1 MTTYTCI
8 TFAPVQGF
16 IEKSRKLRDLYGSS
30 FILSFLAK
38 AICEC
43 TREEDVIVPA
53 RTEFTRGVANII
65 YLYHSIDDPLAFEAK
80 VRKAFNHAWKAL
92 VDNCREYIEE
102 CCSAEFPD
110 SQNSES
116 SWNREWNLWAN
127 HTWELFIV
135 CGEEGETLEAVRGK
149 MADRKQSRDWI
160 GINWRGESST
170 ISGTD
175 AIAYP
180 TMTSFNPK
188 PQQSYEHG
196 IGEADLRIKD
206 FFITLSEQLPES
218 AIEPNERLSIPEL
231 IKRLITYPVVVNRL
245 RDKYTEL
252 PTVEYPHIFSRLQL
266 KESKYWKGWFQ
277 GDGDRM
283 GAYIESLVEGAV
295 NNTEQNQE
303 LQAFSGDMLR
313 WGEGLQ
319 GRVDHTLIN
328 GLQGRIVYAGG
339 DDFFGVLYREDE
351 SLTPQNCLEQF
362 WYGFDDLW
370 KQCGRDISVSTGFV
384 WAAPNIPQRD
394 LLQHL
399 RQTEKAAK
407 NAGRDRL
414 AIRILFNSGNHL
426 DWQCPWKYLKEILE
440 GYRDRSG
447 GNNWTHL
454 YNDIAVLEA
463 RHAFVDSDRSV
474 AQGIFDIYFPEFKLQ
489 DKQLWTPRPPENE
502 PYQILNS
509 GLLGFQAR
517 SSKNQQEAENKQFNQ
532 WVINLANVGFHLFP
546 NIN

>member
-38 AICEC
+38 TICQC
-43 TREEDVIVPA
+43 TEENNVIVPA
-53 RTEFTRGVANII
+53 TTEFTKGVANVI

-80 VRKAFNHAWKAL
+80 VRTAFNQAWKAL

-102 CCSAEFPD
+102 CCSEEFPL
-110 SQNSES
+110 SQNPKS
-116 SWNREWNLWAN
+116 SWNREWNLWAI

-135 CGEEGETLEAVRGK
+135 CGKEDETLETVRGK
-149 MADRKQSRDWI
+149 MADRKQARDWI
-160 GINWRGESST
+160 GLNWRGESST

-188 PQQSYEHG
+188 PKAIYEHG
-196 IGEADLRIKD
+196 IGEADLLIRK
-206 FFITLSEQLPES
+206 FFQTLNKRLPES
-218 AIEPNERLSIPEL
+218 AIELNERLSIPEL

-245 RDKYTEL
+245 CNNYSEL
-252 PTVEYPHIFSRLQL
+252 PKVEYPQIFSRLQL
-266 KESKYWKGWFQ
+266 KESNYWKGWFQ

-283 GAYIESLVEGAV
+283 GAYIESLVQGAE
-295 NNTEQNQE
+295 NNTEQNERLQE
-303 LQAFSGDMLR
+303 FSGDMLR
-313 WGEGLQ
+313 WGEDLQ
-319 GRVDHTLIN
+319 GKADHALTN
-328 GLQGRIVYAGG
+328 RLQGRIVYAGG
-339 DDFFGVLYREDE
+339 DDFFGVLYREDD
-351 SLTPQNCLEQF
+351 SLTPQDCLEQF
-362 WYGFDDLW
+362 WYKFDDLW
-370 KQCGRDISVSTGFV
+370 KQCGHNISVSTGFV

-407 NAGRDRL
+407 EAGRDRL
-414 AIRILFNSGNHL
+414 AIRILFNSGNYL
-426 DWQCPWKYLKEILE
+426 DWHCPWRYLKELLE
-440 GYRDRSG
+440 SYQDRSG
-447 GNNWTHL
+447 GKNWTHL
-454 YNDIAVLEA
+454 YSDIAVLEA
-463 RHAFVDSDRSV
+463 RHAFVDSDRGV
-474 AQGIFDIYFPEFKLQ
+474 AQGIFDIYFPSFVLNDER
-489 DKQLWTPRPPENE
+489 LWTVKPPDNE

-509 GLLGFQAR
+509 GLLGVQPR
-517 SSKNQQEAENKQFNQ
+517 SSCKQQEAENKQFNQ

-546 NIN
+546 EKN